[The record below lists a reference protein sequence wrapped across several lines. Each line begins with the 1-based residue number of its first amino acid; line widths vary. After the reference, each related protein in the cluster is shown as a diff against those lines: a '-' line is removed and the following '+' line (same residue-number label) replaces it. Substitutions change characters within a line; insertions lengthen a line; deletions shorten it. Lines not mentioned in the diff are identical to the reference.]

1 MKRLARNDIAALV
14 PLKVRTSREYKV
26 TLVMVITKPVVSTML
41 YSPVKIDVCAG
52 VVQGLGVIA
61 LSYEIKPK
69 RLSSFH
75 KGLAFFS

>member
-1 MKRLARNDIAALV
+1 MKRLARNGTATPV
-14 PLKVRTSREYKV
+14 PLKVRTGREYKV

-41 YSPVKIDVCAG
+41 YSPVRIDVCAG

-69 RLSSFH
+69 RLSSFS
-75 KGLAFFS
+75 KGLA